1 MTDQRTLLA
10 WFEYLDTKGRDL
22 TLSEFMAV
30 MLMNTREYAR
40 ITMEMV
46 KTQKD
51 ATEHLEGM
59 IGTLDETMATTHPV
73 YAALAEKRS
82 QPTPMLPEREAS

>member
-1 MTDQRTLLA
+1 VAETRTLVG
-10 WFEYLDTKGRDL
+10 WFEYLDTKGREL

-40 ITMEMV
+40 LTLERV
-46 KTQKD
+46 ADQKD

-59 IGTLDETMATTHPV
+59 VGSLDEYMATNEV
-73 YAALAEKRS
+73 YQAIAAKRSRPAPALAEAAR
-82 QPTPMLPEREAS
+82 P

>member
-1 MTDQRTLLA
+1 MAETRTFIGWL
-10 WFEYLDTKGRDL
+10 EYLDTKGREL

-40 ITMEMV
+40 ITMEKV
-46 KTQKD
+46 HDQKD

-59 IGTLDETMATTHPV
+59 VGSLDEYMATNEV
-73 YAALAEKRS
+73 YQAIAAKRS
-82 QPTPMLPEREAS
+82 RPVPALEAIRP